1 MHRANIERELHATAG
16 FFIFAP
22 LPCVRPNLQKSRHQL
37 NYRYEIHTVLV
48 SLKKSCAG
56 RAGWARAAV
65 GGWLAGCVVSER
77 ESSTWQ
83 LASGG
88 CFMAV
93 RRGPASFTGTCWLVV
108 LGSLFAVPTT
118 AHLEA
123 PAAPPLRRR
132 ALQTATVSCGGTLTY
147 QAAAD
152 LGCSHIEGDLLIL
165 NTDQTTLE
173 GLSGLQRING
183 SLSIAFNNALTGLS
197 GLDSLASIGSLSIVK
212 NDALADMS
220 LPSLS
225 HVLGDVYLRDNL
237 ALTNYSGLCGGV
249 SVDGDV
255 EIHMPAH
262 SFFNLNWCFYTS
274 VFNDSS
280 LAYAVGIWCA
290 SPANAEALYGPIR
303 HWDVSR
309 VTSMTGLFLGCHPPK
324 DTEWSLGLWDV
335 SAVTNM
341 KVIGASMHTAR
352 RPLAFPTP
360 CHAKILSRKSI
371 PRATRTCLKSR
382 S

>member
-1 MHRANIERELHATAG
+1 VVAG
-16 FFIFAP
+16 SFLSVAAAGS
-22 LPCVRPNLQKSRHQL
+22 LGVSVR
-37 NYRYEIHTVLV
+37 
-48 SLKKSCAG
+48 
-56 RAGWARAAV
+56 
-65 GGWLAGCVVSER
+65 
-77 ESSTWQ
+77 Q
-83 LASGG
+83 LACGG
-88 CFMAV
+88 RFMAAE
-93 RRGPASFTGTCWLVV
+93 RRGPPSLARICWPFV
-108 LGSLFAVPTT
+108 LGSLLPTT
-118 AHLEA
+118 ACLEA
-123 PAAPPLRRR
+123 PAAQTLRRR

-147 QAAAD
+147 KVAAD
-152 LGCSHIEGDLLIL
+152 LGCSQIEGDLLIL

-225 HVLGDVYLRDNL
+225 QVLGDVYLRDNL

-280 LAYAVGIWCA
+280 LADAVGIWCA

-303 HWDVSR
+303 HWDVRR
-309 VTSMTGLFLGCHPPK
+309 VTSMSGLFMGCHPGK
-324 DTEWSLGLWDV
+324 TLEWSLGLWDV

-341 KVIGASMHTAR
+341 KVFGASMHTTR
-352 RPLAFPTP
+352 RPLASPTP
-360 CHAKILSRKSI
+360 CHAKISTRKSI
-371 PRATRTCLKSR
+371 PPRVTRTCSKSR
-382 S
+382 CYRSRVSCISTRGMSQTWRTWRACSTGRTMPTLLM